1 VATTEELADRISKLE
16 KEGKLKFF
24 VQYLLSPLLIISV
37 GTFINWRIEQGK
49 AEAQRLELA
58 QKMITTMFSGNAD
71 QAFATER
78 LLTKVVDPD
87 YAADLHQSVARY
99 YQNKVDASIKQG
111 DVEGA
116 ARIVSAAR
124 TIGGTA
130 ADQVVQSVDQNQT
143 QKNTIQ
149 AYTSK
154 SQEAAQ
160 KEREGFEK
168 LITGDYDSA
177 AASFEAAEQA
187 YHSYH
192 SAYEIAHLLRLRSAD
207 LNDPARRKAVLQE
220 IVSRHAYGA
229 PPDLLQRL
237 RELANS

>member
-1 VATTEELADRISKLE
+1 MATVEELESRISRLE

-49 AEAQRLELA
+49 AEAQRIDLA
-58 QKMITTMFSGNAD
+58 QRMIATMFSGNAD
-71 QAFATER
+71 EAFATER
-78 LLTKVVDPD
+78 LLTKVVDPQ
-87 YAADLHQSVARY
+87 YAADLHQSVAKY
-99 YQNKVDASIKQG
+99 YQSKVDASIKEG

-116 ARIVSAAR
+116 ARIVSAAK

-130 ADQVVQSVDQNQT
+130 ADQVVQSVDQNQA
-143 QKNTIQ
+143 QKSTIQ
-149 AYTSK
+149 NYVSK
-154 SQEAAQ
+154 SEEAAQ
-160 KEREGFEK
+160 QERQGFES
-168 LITGDYDSA
+168 LLAGDFERA
-177 AASFEAAEQA
+177 ANAFEASERA

-192 SAYEIAHLLRLRSAD
+192 SVYEIARLLRSKSAE

-220 IVSRHAYGA
+220 IVTRHAYGA

-237 RELANS
+237 REAANS